1 MIRPN
6 ILLLHAH
13 DAGRYCQPYGFP
25 VESPHL
31 MRFADQGLLFRK
43 AFCAAPTC
51 APSRAAM
58 FTGEYPH
65 QCGMFG
71 LTGTQGWE
79 IRDPSRH
86 LVHVMNS
93 EGYQT
98 VLAGVQHET
107 NHADLSPLGYQRI
120 LDPRQRQGEFYPGT
134 INRVQEFLSE
144 PHEKP
149 FFLSLGIDEPHRN
162 NVARPE
168 IGVGNDSLRFSKTR
182 YYDPEKLDWRHTAP
196 PPWLPDLPQ
205 IRREMASFNEG
216 ARIMDEYMGRVL
228 EMLRHRNFEES
239 TLVIITTDHGIE
251 FPGGKKT
258 LTDQGI
264 GVMLMMRGPGG
275 FSGGRVIE
283 PMVSH
288 LDLFPTIM
296 EVIGAE
302 RRPWIQGKSL
312 LPLVRGDKSA
322 LHAEIFAEQNYHGP
336 LEALRCIRTER
347 HKLVLRH
354 DPVGNR
360 MRHDGASTAVMDG
373 LGHYDRPTGHVEL
386 FDLYLDPWEACNR
399 ADDPSFSAIRLDLE
413 SRLKAWMESHS
424 DCFPSGSFPPFPSGK
439 PW

>member
-1 MIRPN
+1 MSKPHL
-6 ILLLHAH
+6 LLLHAH

-31 MRFADQGLLFRK
+31 MRFAREGVLFRK

-51 APSRAAM
+51 GPSRAAL

-71 LTGTQGWE
+71 LPGIQGWE
-79 IRDPSRH
+79 IHDLSHH
-86 LVHVMNS
+86 LVHVLNA

-98 VLAGVQHET
+98 ALAGVQHET
-107 NHADLSPLGYQRI
+107 SHADIPQLGYQRH
-120 LDPRQRQGEFYPGT
+120 LDLRPQKGEFYPET
-134 INRVQEFLSE
+134 IDRVEAFLSE
-144 PHEKP
+144 PHERP
-149 FFLSLGIDEPHRN
+149 FFLSIGIDEPHRN

-168 IGVGNDSLRFSKTR
+168 IGIGNESMRFSKTR
-182 YYDPEKLDWRHTAP
+182 YYDPDKLDWRYTAQT
-196 PPWLPDLPQ
+196 PWLPDLPE
-205 IRREMASFNEG
+205 IRKDMASFNEG

-228 EMLRHRNFEES
+228 DMLRFRNLDET

-258 LTDQGI
+258 LSDQGI

-275 FSGGRVIE
+275 FVGGRVIE

-288 LDLFPTIM
+288 LDLFPTIL
-296 EVIGAE
+296 EVIGAGP
-302 RRPWIQGKSL
+302 RSWTQGKSL
-312 LPLVRGDKSA
+312 LPLIRGENPE
-322 LHAEIFAEQNYHGP
+322 LHPDIFAEQNYHGTM
-336 LEALRCIRTER
+336 EALRCIRTER
-347 HKLVLRH
+347 YKLVLRY

-360 MRHDGASTAVMDG
+360 MRHDGEISRLMETF
-373 LGHYDRPTGHVEL
+373 GHYDRPTNPVEL

-399 ADDPSFSAIRLDLE
+399 VADPAYVEIRRDLE
-413 SRLKAWMESHS
+413 AHLKDWMKQQG
-424 DCFPSGSFPPFPSGK
+424 DCFPSGSFPDFPSGK